1 MICLMPLG
9 DFSEELALSKAAKL
23 RRKAFHS
30 GKDAFRK
37 VEYARETFGLEAH
50 FVNAGSFLVS
60 CRRESDADTADPRQR
75 EMARRDR

>member
-1 MICLMPLG
+1 MPLG
-9 DFSEELALSKAAKL
+9 DSSEKLALGKAAKL

-37 VEYARETFGLEAH
+37 IQYARETFGLEAH

-60 CRRESDADTADPRQR
+60 GRRSDADSLGSFGGRSGDSSH
-75 EMARRDR
+75 